1 MLTNA
6 AMTPNRFAK
15 MASARKTLR
24 DIRKLYA
31 EGGETTVGTYAK
43 YYRMT
48 KAESFRLSANGQKV
62 EVKIGKAWNDLA
74 GFGIKGFRP
83 V

>member
-31 EGGETTVGTYAK
+31 EGGETTVGNYAK
-43 YYRMT
+43 HHRIKYV
-48 KAESFRLSANGQKV
+48 ESFRLSADGRKV